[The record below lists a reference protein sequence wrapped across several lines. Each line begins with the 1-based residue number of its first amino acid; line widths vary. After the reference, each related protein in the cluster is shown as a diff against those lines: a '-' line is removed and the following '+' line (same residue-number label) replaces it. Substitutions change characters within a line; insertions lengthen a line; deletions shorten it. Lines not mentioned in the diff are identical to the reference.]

1 MIRTVALLLGLLL
14 AAGGCR
20 SLTGRSAGQWIDDAA
35 ITARVKARLAAERA
49 VNLTRIHVDTY
60 ESTVYLT
67 GGVPN
72 AQAKHRA
79 EEIARSVPQVALV
92 VNNLHVVGAAESASP
107 PSETGALPAVLARA
121 GALARLELDG
131 GLPGWTRYAG
141 FDAAGRRIATIF
153 MVPAAVLT
161 ERGVAGLAADA
172 AVEHV
177 GVYPDGP
184 RAYVVLWHRL
194 PVAPVARPD
203 SEGRAT
209 DGAGRAAAPAPAPGS
224 GEPRGASGAGAP
236 GGAGGTAEPRGSGAP
251 DVVGVPDGAGRA
263 PTPNGGGARLPG
275 AAEGPPLDVRGR
287 VEHHVREANRLA
299 AHFETVLA
307 GDCPHAGPAEWEAFL
322 DGEVERLGLL
332 VAHVEEAWAEARATQ
347 DDEVRRIAKA
357 PRRRLGEARALA
369 AKLEA
374 CARSNGSAFDAL
386 AVWRQVQ
393 QDLPRRRAEIALPK

>member
-1 MIRTVALLLGLLL
+1 MIRGAALLLALLL

-67 GGVPN
+67 GGVPSVE
-72 AQAKHRA
+72 AKRRA
-79 EEIARSVPQVALV
+79 EEIARAVPQVALV
-92 VNNLHVVGAAESASP
+92 VNNLHVVGATEAASP

-121 GALARLELDG
+121 GALARLEFDG

-141 FDAAGRRIATIF
+141 LDAAGRRIATIF

-161 ERGVAGLAADA
+161 ERGLAGLSADA
-172 AVEHV
+172 PVEHV
-177 GVYPDGP
+177 GIYPDGP

-194 PVAPVARPD
+194 P
-203 SEGRAT
+203 
-209 DGAGRAAAPAPAPGS
+209 AAPAARPHPEGGRPGEAEPAPPPG
-224 GEPRGASGAGAP
+224 PGAGN
-236 GGAGGTAEPRGSGAP
+236 GTDPSRPPSA
-251 DVVGVPDGAGRA
+251 V
-263 PTPNGGGARLPG
+263 
-275 AAEGPPLDVRGR
+275 EGPPVDVRAR

-307 GDCPHAGPAEWEAFL
+307 AECPHAGPAEWQAFL
-322 DGEVERLGLL
+322 DGEVERLERLA
-332 VAHVEEAWAEARATQ
+332 AHVEEAWAEARATQ
-347 DDEVRRIAKA
+347 DDEIRRMAKA
-357 PRRRLGEARALA
+357 PRRRLREARALA

-374 CARSNGSAFDAL
+374 CARDNGAAFDAP
-386 AVWRQVQ
+386 AIWRQVQ
-393 QDLPRRRAEIALPK
+393 QDLPRRRAEVALPK